1 MADSP
6 FDDIK
11 AMSFETALKEL
22 EGIVGKLESGQ
33 APLAESI
40 AIYER
45 GEALKAHCEALLKA
59 AEMRIEKI
67 TLRGGQPVGTEPLD
81 PQSRRVRTHPSRS
94 GARSARPDPQ
104 PRPRPRRHPAR
115 HRGSERHRRQQA
127 PSAGGHD

>member
-6 FDDIK
+6 ATAEDIK
-11 AMSFETALKEL
+11 LMSFEAALREL

-67 TLRGGQPVGTEPLD
+67 TLRSGQPTGTEPLD
-81 PQSRRVRTHPSRS
+81 PQ
-94 GARSARPDPQ
+94 
-104 PRPRPRRHPAR
+104 
-115 HRGSERHRRQQA
+115 
-127 PSAGGHD
+127 

>member
-11 AMSFETALKEL
+11 AMTFETALKEL
-22 EGIVGKLESGQ
+22 ESIVGKLESGQ

-45 GEALKAHCEALLKA
+45 GEALKTHCEALLKA

-81 PQSRRVRTHPSRS
+81 PQ
-94 GARSARPDPQ
+94 
-104 PRPRPRRHPAR
+104 
-115 HRGSERHRRQQA
+115 
-127 PSAGGHD
+127 

>member
-1 MADSP
+1 MADST

-45 GEALKAHCEALLKA
+45 GEALKAHCDRLLRS
-59 AEMRIEKI
+59 AEEKVEKI
-67 TLRGGQPVGTEPLD
+67 RLSREGKPVGTEPLD
-81 PQSRRVRTHPSRS
+81 P
-94 GARSARPDPQ
+94 
-104 PRPRPRRHPAR
+104 
-115 HRGSERHRRQQA
+115 E
-127 PSAGGHD
+127 